1 MISQALKTLSFFFGL
16 IAFLILGL
24 MIYQSFLG
32 GPFFETP
39 LLFTMESYINTLRD
53 PGFYR
58 ALIGSLVIAALT
70 LLAVP
75 IALFISI
82 SVHKFAIPGRSI
94 IEPLILAPMFIPPLV
109 WGFAWLYAYGP
120 IGILPKLW
128 GDVYGLV
135 PAGILSALVHVP
147 NAYVIISTS
156 LLGIDSSYEE
166 VARIHGARAVIVVLR
181 ILIPMIRPAIVFS
194 AIILLVLG
202 FEQFGIPLLLYT
214 TVGGEVLTTYIYRLH
229 VLSITPSYPKEAV
242 VASVLIYITVSLILF
257 QRYLTMKYGKRFAVI
272 GSRVKGIGRIEI
284 SKPWRVV
291 LLVLIS
297 IYLVFVVIIPLGS
310 LVMRSLNPLY
320 GGRMSG
326 ITWDYYIT
334 IFSSEYHRQTI
345 INTIEVAAIAATLGA
360 ITALGYSLAILRS
373 KRASV
378 SRFFDAASTLPRS
391 MPGIVIGLA
400 FLWFFLFTPLR
411 PLIYT
416 PLGLAIAY
424 VVAWSIM
431 GTRVIVSSMSQLS
444 PELEEVARIHGAS
457 SSLALRRI
465 IIPIIKRSVLIAWL
479 VMFIYAI
486 RDYSIATFLVM
497 PQTMVIGSFLVMSY
511 GAGEMSLISALSSV
525 LVFMILVISAVIF
538 RLGWKPYG

>member
-1 MISQALKTLSFFFGL
+1 MIAQALKTLSFFFGV

-39 LLFTMESYINTLRD
+39 FSFTLESYTQTLRD

-58 ALIGSLVIAALT
+58 ALIGSLMIAALT

-75 IALFISI
+75 MALFISI
-82 SVHKFAIPGRSI
+82 AIHKISIPGRSI
-94 IEPLILAPMFIPPLV
+94 LEPFILAPMFISPLV

-120 IGILPKLW
+120 AGVFPRLW
-128 GDVYGLV
+128 GDVYGLI
-135 PAGILSALVHVP
+135 PAGILSALIHVP

-166 VARIHGARAVIVVLR
+166 VARIHGARVIMVMLR

-194 AIILLVLG
+194 TIILFILG
-202 FEQFGIPLLLYT
+202 LEQFGIPLLLYT
-214 TVGGEVLTTYIYRLH
+214 AVGGEVLTTYIYRLQ

-242 VASVLIYITVSLILF
+242 VASMLIYIALSLILF
-257 QRYLTMKYGKRFAVI
+257 QRYLTMRYSKRFALI
-272 GSRVKGIGRIEI
+272 GSRVRGIDRIKV
-284 SKPWRVV
+284 SKPWSIVV
-291 LLVLIS
+291 ATLIS
-297 IYLVFVVIIPLGS
+297 IYLLFVIIIPLGS
-310 LVMRSLNPLY
+310 LIMRSLNPLY
-320 GGRMSG
+320 GGGIGS

-334 IFSSEYHRQTI
+334 ILSSEYHRQII
-345 INTIEVAAIAATLGA
+345 INTIEIAAIAATIGA
-360 ITALGYSLAILRS
+360 VVALGYSLAILRS
-373 KRASV
+373 RHTSM

-431 GTRVIVSSMSQLS
+431 GTRVVASSISQLS

-457 SSLALRRI
+457 SSLTLRRI
-465 IIPIIKRSVLIAWL
+465 VIPIIKRSVLIAWL

-486 RDYSIATFLVM
+486 RDYAIATLLVM
-497 PQTMVIGSFLVMSY
+497 PQTMVAGAFLLTSY
-511 GAGEMSLISALSSV
+511 GSGEMGLIATLSSMLIFIV
-525 LVFMILVISAVIF
+525 LAISVLIF
-538 RLGWKPYG
+538 KLGWKPYG